1 MSSSHD
7 RAVGAAGLSLLYPG
21 LGQALQGR
29 GVLATW
35 LALEFTGLV
44 VAGLVW
50 SGLRALWWGLALL
63 VGVYAIVDAYR
74 HDRRREPVARV
85 V

>member
-7 RAVGAAGLSLLYPG
+7 RAINAAGLSLLYPG

-29 GVLATW
+29 GLLAAW

-44 VAGLVW
+44 VAGIVW
-50 SGLRALWWGLALL
+50 PGARALWWGLALL
-63 VGVYAIVDAYR
+63 TSVYAIVDAYR
-74 HDRRREPVARV
+74 HGRRQELEARAV
-85 V
+85 

>member
-7 RAVGAAGLSLLYPG
+7 RAIDAAGLSLLYPG

-29 GVLATW
+29 GVLATS
-35 LALEFTGLV
+35 LALEFTGLF

-50 SGLRALWWGLALL
+50 SGLRILWWGLALL
-63 VGVYAIVDAYR
+63 VGIFAIVDAYR
-74 HDRRREPVARV
+74 HDRHREPGTRDA
-85 V
+85 

>member
-7 RAVGAAGLSLLYPG
+7 RAIDAASLSLLYPG

-29 GVLATW
+29 GVLATS
-35 LALEFTGLV
+35 LAMEFTGLV

-50 SGLRALWWGLALL
+50 SGSRALWWGLAVS
-63 VGVYAIVDAYR
+63 VGVFAIVDAYR
-74 HDRRREPVARV
+74 HDRRREPGARAV
-85 V
+85 